1 MSTLT
6 WITGKELEREVNNN
20 GDQFRWKKNM
30 KLYSGGEKM
39 KSIEKKNR
47 VNRNTNI
54 SSIKRVNRKLKVVL
68 RFSCAKQR
76 QGNVQKSVLQ
86 VQSCFLLIRSNAV
99 VSYRSCCF
107 YLVFKFFSITRF
119 YIFFEETINI

>member
-6 WITGKELEREVNNN
+6 WITVKELEREVNNN

-39 KSIEKKNR
+39 RSIEKNS

-76 QGNVQKSVLQ
+76 QGNVQKKCAARAKL
-86 VQSCFLLIRSNAV
+86 
-99 VSYRSCCF
+99 
-107 YLVFKFFSITRF
+107 FFA
-119 YIFFEETINI
+119 N